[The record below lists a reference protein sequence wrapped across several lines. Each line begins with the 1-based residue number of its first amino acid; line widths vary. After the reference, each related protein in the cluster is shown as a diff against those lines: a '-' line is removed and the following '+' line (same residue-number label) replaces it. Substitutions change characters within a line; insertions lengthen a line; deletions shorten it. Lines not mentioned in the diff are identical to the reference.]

1 MSAGR
6 PGGFANV
13 GRGRYATRPGS
24 GRWVIA
30 NHLLVEK
37 AQTRA
42 QMLHQWDQRTCTD
55 ARQIGGVRAGS
66 DRRLAKI
73 RRRDPNRPR
82 PSVRQRDNDVG
93 GTASRPLLQHLK
105 PVPKQEMM
113 RVGDR
118 DVRHD
123 PLKNRGTLSCSATQ
137 PSATPSWI
145 ALFTTLTVCN
155 SPEKACESRTPA
167 IKLLT
172 PTQTPEPITHVGQ
185 SRCSPSRETAAHDR
199 LKSPLTI
206 SEMRTE
212 Q

>member
-1 MSAGR
+1 MSAVGR
-6 PGGFANV
+6 PGGFADV
-13 GRGRYATRPGS
+13 GSGRYATRPGS

-37 AQTRA
+37 TQTRA

-93 GTASRPLLQHLK
+93 GTAPRPLLQHLK

-123 PLKNRGTLSCSATQ
+123 PLKNRVLCRVRRSRRLYRAARSPASPRRRHPNRGLELSPT
-137 PSATPSWI
+137 
-145 ALFTTLTVCN
+145 
-155 SPEKACESRTPA
+155 RT
-167 IKLLT
+167 
-172 PTQTPEPITHVGQ
+172 
-185 SRCSPSRETAAHDR
+185 C
-199 LKSPLTI
+199 
-206 SEMRTE
+206 
-212 Q
+212 